1 MRSEG
6 VVVSTTNKAS
16 AVTLPDESVR
26 YRGRASRQAVGSKL
40 AGGGGYVSDGSTQ
53 FLGRRTTTSEPVR
66 RSVTCSAGE
75 GALESQSGSSGAL
88 PRRSPLRTVRATRR
102 GTRLRQAARALRVEV
117 LVSCAGGRG
126 LPAGRMR
133 ARGGFGHPRR
143 GVVFRGGGGRL
154 GRSPRGCL
162 PPPPCSTG
170 WGAWGGWRGG
180 TSWSPTTARPP

>member
-66 RSVTCSAGE
+66 RSITCSAGE

-102 GTRLRQAARALRVEV
+102 GTRLKRAARASRVEV
-117 LVSCAGGRG
+117 LVSRAGGRG
-126 LPAGRMR
+126 VPAGRMR
-133 ARGGFGHPRR
+133 ARGGVWHPPR
-143 GVVFRGGGGRL
+143 GAGFPGGGGN
-154 GRSPRGCL
+154 GRGWPRAG
-162 PPPPCSTG
+162 
-170 WGAWGGWRGG
+170 GA
-180 TSWSPTTARPP
+180 

>member
-133 ARGGFGHPRR
+133 ARGGVGPPRR
-143 GVVFRGGGGRL
+143 GPVLPGGVGRRARFPPRWAPATPVSLSRGVG
-154 GRSPRGCL
+154 
-162 PPPPCSTG
+162 
-170 WGAWGGWRGG
+170 
-180 TSWSPTTARPP
+180 